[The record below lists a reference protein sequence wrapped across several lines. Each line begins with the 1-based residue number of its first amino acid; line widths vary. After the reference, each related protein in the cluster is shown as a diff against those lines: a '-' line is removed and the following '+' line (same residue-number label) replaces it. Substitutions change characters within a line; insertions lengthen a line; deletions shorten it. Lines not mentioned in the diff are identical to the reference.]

1 MAFPG
6 KSSGRGPRKPGG
18 DRGKS
23 FGNKGTGKPFRKKF
37 NDDDSS
43 DRKPYA
49 KKEGGYGERKT
60 YGEKKS
66 YGDKKPY
73 EKREGG
79 YGERKSYGEKKSYG
93 DKKEG
98 GYGERKTYGEK
109 KSYGDK
115 KPYEK
120 REGGYGER
128 KSYGEKK
135 SYGDKKEGGYG
146 ERKTYGEKKSY
157 GDKKPYEKREGG
169 YGERKSYG
177 DKKEG
182 GYGERKTYGEKKS
195 YGDDST
201 GYVKKEKIF
210 EDDFTPAKKTFA
222 ERKSETDK
230 RKAGRLETRKS
241 AIEKRVKSED
251 EEWETFENT
260 SASDFVEKK
269 TRKRTVRKKAD
280 TQPAGAIRLNRFI
293 SNTGLCSRREAD
305 DLITAGVIKINGKIV
320 AELGTKV
327 MPGDVVHYGDQL
339 LRSERKAYILLNKP
353 KDFITTTDDEE
364 GRRTVLDLVDGAVE
378 ERLYPVGRL
387 DRNTTGLLLLT
398 NDGEIAERLMHP
410 RYGIRKIYQV
420 SLDRPLHKDD
430 FEKISNGIELEDGPI
445 KPDELSYVGDG
456 DDRREV
462 GVIIH
467 SGRNRIVRRI
477 FESLGYEVE
486 RLDRVSYAGLTKKD
500 LPRGRWRHL
509 TTYEVNMLKMLLG
522 KEKKEK

>member
-1 MAFPG
+1 
-6 KSSGRGPRKPGG
+6 
-18 DRGKS
+18 
-23 FGNKGTGKPFRKKF
+23 
-37 NDDDSS
+37 
-43 DRKPYA
+43 
-49 KKEGGYGERKT
+49 KEGGYGERKS

-79 YGERKSYGEKKSYG
+79 YGERKSYGEKKSYGDKKEGGYGERKSYGDKKPYEKREGGYGERKSYGEKKSYGDKKEGGYGERKTYGEKKSYGDKNPYEKREGGYGERKSYG

-135 SYGDKKEGGYG
+135 SYGDKKEG
-146 ERKTYGEKKSY
+146 S
-157 GDKKPYEKREGG
+157 

-177 DKKEG
+177 
-182 GYGERKTYGEKKS
+182 EKKS
-195 YGDDST
+195 YNDDST
-201 GYVKKEKIF
+201 GFVKKEKIF
-210 EDDFTPAKKTFA
+210 EDDFAPTKKTFA

-241 AIEKRVKSED
+241 AIEKRVKGED

-269 TRKRTVRKKAD
+269 TRKRSIRKKAD
-280 TQPAGAIRLNRFI
+280 AQPTGTVRLNRFI

-320 AELGTKV
+320 SELGTKV

-430 FEKISNGIELEDGPI
+430 FEKIANGVELEDGPI
-445 KPDELSYVGDG
+445 KPDEISYVGDG

-477 FESLGYEVE
+477 FESMGYEVE